1 MNRKPLWRISVFT
14 TLEAE
19 DAVAEWLGNLLGES
33 ASSYHD
39 LETRC
44 SQVSVYRQSHAGPAG
59 KLRRILQAGLEHL
72 RTCGL
77 DTGPGTIQI
86 RRIRHEDWAESW
98 KRHFKPI
105 EIGRRL
111 LIKPSWS
118 RRRPKP
124 DQQVVVLDPGL
135 SFGTG
140 QHPTTAFC
148 LTEVARLVKN
158 APARSFL
165 DIGTGSGILAIA
177 AARLNY
183 QPIWAFDF
191 DPEAVRMARANAQT
205 NKVEEKI
212 RLTRGDITRLPAR
225 PARRY
230 DLVCAN
236 LISTLLLAERKRII
250 GLLNQGGTLV
260 LAGILKTEFPA
271 VRAAYEAAGGVLAR
285 TGARNEWHSAAFH
298 FAKKV

>member
-1 MNRKPLWRISVFT
+1 MKRKPLWRISVVPPWRRRTRWRNGWAICLGKARRVITTWKPGAARSAFTAKT
-14 TLEAE
+14 TL
-19 DAVAEWLGNLLGES
+19 VRPRNSGGPS
-33 ASSYHD
+33 
-39 LETRC
+39 
-44 SQVSVYRQSHAGPAG
+44 GPAWNSSG
-59 KLRRILQAGLEHL
+59 RAGW
-72 RTCGL
+72 
-77 DTGPGTIQI
+77 I
-86 RRIRHEDWAESW
+86 RDREPSRSGGIRHEDWAESW

-124 DQQVVVLDPGL
+124 HQQVVVLDPGL

-148 LTEVARLVKN
+148 LAEVARLVKN

-205 NKVEEKI
+205 NQVE
-212 RLTRGDITRLPAR
+212 
-225 PARRY
+225 
-230 DLVCAN
+230 
-236 LISTLLLAERKRII
+236 
-250 GLLNQGGTLV
+250 
-260 LAGILKTEFPA
+260 
-271 VRAAYEAAGGVLAR
+271 
-285 TGARNEWHSAAFH
+285 
-298 FAKKV
+298 KKSG

>member
-1 MNRKPLWRISVFT
+1 MKRKPLWRISVIT

-19 DAVAEWLGNLLGES
+19 DAVAEWLGHLLGES

-39 LETRC
+39 WETRC
-44 SQVSVYRQSHAGPAG
+44 SQVSVYRQSHPGPAAE
-59 KLRRILQAGLEHL
+59 LRRTLKAGLEHL
-72 RTCGL
+72 RACGL
-77 DTGPGTIQI
+77 ELGPASIQI

-105 EIGRRL
+105 EIGRTV

-148 LTEVARLVKN
+148 LAEVARLVKN
-158 APARSFL
+158 APPRSFL
-165 DIGTGSGILAIA
+165 DIGTGSGILAIV

-205 NKVEEKI
+205 NQVEKKI
-212 RLTRGDITRLPAR
+212 RLTRGDLTRLPAR

-236 LISTLLLAERKRII
+236 LISTLLRAEQKRILS
-250 GLLNQGGTLV
+250 LLNQGGTLV
-260 LAGILKTEFPA
+260 LAGILKAEFPA
-271 VRAAYEAAGGVLAR
+271 VRAAYQAAGGVLIR
-285 TGARNEWHSAAFH
+285 TEARNEWQSATFH